1 MRFSRWIY
9 EVAALACLML
19 LGGSAMAQG
28 GELVRAE
35 WGVPGNRVDVTARVR
50 TFIHDGI
57 LQMEV
62 TRFNLGIDPAPHQNK
77 DLIVR
82 VRRWNGEVEEFK
94 YPERSTCTLELGR
107 GEEREHREH
116 EAEREER
123 HEERQERRE
132 EAFER
137 HEHGLWILRAEYG
150 AEGQFA
156 DVTDAVRGRVDNGH
170 LFLRVD
176 NFTMGVDPLPG
187 AHKWLRVQYVLEGER
202 RNVTVDEKTFLRLP

>member
-1 MRFSRWIY
+1 MRFYRLIY
-9 EVAALACLML
+9 GLAALACITL
-19 LGGSAMAQG
+19 LGSSATAQG

-35 WGVPGNRVDVTARVR
+35 WGVPGNRVDVTSRVR
-50 TFIHDGI
+50 TFIHDGV

-77 DLIVR
+77 DLIIR
-82 VRRWNGEVEEFK
+82 VRRWSGEVEEFK

-107 GEEREHREH
+107 HDRWEEREHREH

-123 HEERQERRE
+123 HEESFEHHER
-132 EAFER
+132 
-137 HEHGLWILRAEYG
+137 GLWILRAEYG

-176 NFTMGVDPLPG
+176 NYSMGVDPLPG
-187 AHKWLRVQYVLEGER
+187 AHKWLRVQYVLDGER